1 MSMSTRVP
9 IGFLVKD
16 SYVELRGYIGDRG
29 GIESKP
35 DVNKEREDSKIF
47 VFAPIFY
54 VHIDKLT
61 NVGGFNPSRDG
72 KRGVVR
78 PISSI
83 RRVQFR
89 NFVPCE
95 AHCLFSFLNQS
106 SPPVD
111 SYSTGKIKFGLFCR
125 RNTNELLLF

>member
-35 DVNKEREDSKIF
+35 DVNKERRDSKMF

-72 KRGVVR
+72 KQCGKTHL
-78 PISSI
+78 SSI
-83 RRVQFR
+83 PESNSVILFRVKRIVYF
-89 NFVPCE
+89 
-95 AHCLFSFLNQS
+95 LFSTNRLLAHPS
-106 SPPVD
+106 
-111 SYSTGKIKFGLFCR
+111 ILIR
-125 RNTNELLLF
+125 REK